1 MPVDDGVLKGHH
13 AIFSRLWRNVGWL
26 LGGQGLAG
34 LFGLLFLA
42 IAARSL
48 GPARFGLFV
57 IALTYAQFFSN
68 ISHFESWKG
77 VIRFGAL
84 HLADS
89 REIELSRLLGFTATL
104 DWASAISGAA
114 IAIVAAFLVGPLINW
129 PVELQ
134 RQAAVF
140 AAILIVASGGT
151 PTGILRLFNRFDLLA
166 YTEAFAPLSRFLIAI
181 IAWLLGGGV
190 SAFLAAWA
198 LGAMLQ
204 LLAIWV
210 AALTVHRGRL
220 ALGLRSFRAAGHE
233 NHGLWNFMW
242 RTSLSSSLR
251 YISMQAGTLAVG
263 SVAGPTTAGG
273 FRLADRIATA
283 TTKPSEQLA
292 RVIYPELAHLVASN
306 DRELLRRLLVRS
318 ALISLTFAVVVVG
331 LCVGAG
337 GFILRVVAGPQFTF
351 AQPFLA
357 ILAIAAAIELSGFVL
372 EPWHNA
378 HGGAAIILRARI
390 AGAAIYAL
398 LLMVLLPLVGAL
410 GAAAAA
416 VASSAAI
423 VGVLAVA
430 AFRMLNSDP
439 ARAQATREEAIIG
452 TDSA

>member
-1 MPVDDGVLKGHH
+1 MPVDDRVPEGHH
-13 AIFSRLWRNVGWL
+13 ALFSRLWRNVGWL

-42 IAARSL
+42 IAARAL

-57 IALTYAQFFSN
+57 IALTYGQLFSN

-84 HLADS
+84 HLAEN
-89 REIELSRLLGFTATL
+89 RQIELSRLLGFTATL
-104 DWASAISGAA
+104 DWASAIGGAA
-114 IAIVAAFLVGPLINW
+114 IAIAAAFLVGPLINW
-129 PVELQ
+129 PAEVQ
-134 RQAAVF
+134 REAAVF
-140 AAILIVASGGT
+140 AAVLIVASGGT

-166 YTEAFAPLSRFLIAI
+166 YTEGFAPLFRSLVAI
-181 IAWLLGGGV
+181 IAWLAGGGV
-190 SAFLAAWA
+190 SAFLAGWA
-198 LGAMLQ
+198 LGAVLQ
-204 LLAIWV
+204 LVATWV
-210 AALTVHRGRL
+210 AALVVYRGRL
-220 ALGLRSFRAAGHE
+220 ALGRRSFRAARNE

-242 RTSLSSSLR
+242 RTSLSSSMR

-263 SVAGPTTAGG
+263 SVAGPATAGG

-318 ALISLTFAVVVVG
+318 ALISLIFAAVVVG

-337 GFILRVVAGPQFTF
+337 GLILRVIAGPQFTF

-357 ILAIAAAIELSGFVL
+357 ILAVAAAIELSGFVL

-378 HGGAAIILRARI
+378 HGGAAIVLRARL

-398 LLMVLLPLVGAL
+398 LLIILLPLTGAI
-410 GAAAAA
+410 GAAIAA
-416 VASSAAI
+416 VASSAVL
-423 VGVLAVA
+423 VGVLALA
-430 AFRMLNSDP
+430 ALRMLS
-439 ARAQATREEAIIG
+439 G
-452 TDSA
+452 TER

>member
-1 MPVDDGVLKGHH
+1 
-13 AIFSRLWRNVGWL
+13 
-26 LGGQGLAG
+26 
-34 LFGLLFLA
+34 
-42 IAARSL
+42 
-48 GPARFGLFV
+48 
-57 IALTYAQFFSN
+57 
-68 ISHFESWKG
+68 
-77 VIRFGAL
+77 
-84 HLADS
+84 
-89 REIELSRLLGFTATL
+89 
-104 DWASAISGAA
+104 
-114 IAIVAAFLVGPLINW
+114 
-129 PVELQ
+129 
-134 RQAAVF
+134 
-140 AAILIVASGGT
+140 
-151 PTGILRLFNRFDLLA
+151 
-166 YTEAFAPLSRFLIAI
+166 
-181 IAWLLGGGV
+181 
-190 SAFLAAWA
+190 
-198 LGAMLQ
+198 
-204 LLAIWV
+204 
-210 AALTVHRGRL
+210 
-220 ALGLRSFRAAGHE
+220 
-233 NHGLWNFMW
+233 
-242 RTSLSSSLR
+242 
-251 YISMQAGTLAVG
+251 MQAGTLAVG

-410 GAAAAA
+410 GAAVAA

>member
-1 MPVDDGVLKGHH
+1 MPADDRVPGRHH
-13 AIFSRLWRNVGWL
+13 ALFARLWRNVGWL

-42 IAARSL
+42 IAARAL

-57 IALTYAQFFSN
+57 IALTYGQLFSN

-84 HLADS
+84 HLAEN
-89 REIELSRLLGFTATL
+89 RQIELSRLLGFTATL
-104 DWASAISGAA
+104 DWVSAIGGAA
-114 IAIVAAFLVGPLINW
+114 IAIATAFFVGPLINW
-129 PVELQ
+129 PIELQ
-134 RQAAVF
+134 REAAVF
-140 AAILIVASGGT
+140 AAVLIVGSGGT

-166 YTEAFAPLSRFLIAI
+166 YTEAFAPLFRTLVAI
-181 IAWLLGGGV
+181 IAWIGGGGV
-190 SAFLAAWA
+190 SAFLAGWA

-204 LLAIWV
+204 LLATWV
-210 AALTVHRGRL
+210 VALRIHRGRL
-220 ALGLRSFRAAGHE
+220 TVGLPSFRAARNE

-242 RTSLSSSLR
+242 RTSLSSSMR

-263 SVAGPTTAGG
+263 SVAGPATAGG

-292 RVIYPELAHLVASN
+292 RVIYPELAHLVATN

-318 ALISLTFAVVVVG
+318 ALLSLIFAALVVG

-337 GFILRVVAGPQFTF
+337 GLILSVIAGPQFAF

-378 HGGAAIILRARI
+378 HGGAAIVLRARV
-390 AGAAIYAL
+390 AGAATYAFL
-398 LLMVLLPLVGAL
+398 LIILLPLIGAL
-410 GAAAAA
+410 GAAIAA
-416 VASSAAI
+416 VASSAVI
-423 VGVLAVA
+423 VGVLAIA
-430 AFRMLNSDP
+430 ALRMLNGELAMS
-439 ARAQATREEAIIG
+439 QAAH
-452 TDSA
+452 D